1 MPLFSDIQNKTS
13 LDPYIKTLHYRY
25 FITPT
30 VSPYNSSFT
39 HDISNT
45 ETTNVKNKYSTFRTY
60 FNNNTLNEPYYCPY
74 TYNVGTSSTSNF
86 WLKTAY
92 DNATSLNANSISFI
106 NSIQGNSLT
115 IKYAGMGKPFQ
126 SISDALANFN
136 NLIDKIDAVV
146 INSQYFLASD
156 ITNTKPS
163 VLNTNL
169 TDAYIKTGSSG
180 SDGTVAKQ
188 SETTAYGKYGIFYDN
203 NPGDTVTTLS
213 SSGGSFT
220 APTKATNVTNYI
232 TQIKQIIQ
240 ILSDIRNNPNFTS
253 VNNENQ
259 PIQNTG
265 DKRVH
270 EVFDI
275 IIQSLK
281 ISLVALKS
289 SYKQIDPTKSTDID
303 ANRKAIDS
311 KMNELFQLP
320 GTQIDS
326 YKQYYTATM
335 VAGAMWTVL
344 ATTLVYY
351 VFNEL

>member
-1 MPLFSDIQNKTS
+1 MPLPSASDINSDGDTA
-13 LDPYIKTLHYRY
+13 DYTKTLYYRY
-25 FITPT
+25 FVTPP
-30 VSPYNSSFT
+30 VSPYVSS
-39 HDISNT
+39 
-45 ETTNVKNKYSTFRTY
+45 YSTAPTSAVFNSVINSKYGSFRTY
-60 FNNNTLNEPYYCPY
+60 KFNNYTLSEPYYCPY
-74 TYNVGTSSTSNF
+74 SYNNGGVF
-86 WLKTAY
+86 KLKTAY
-92 DNATSLNANSISFI
+92 DSAITLNGNSISFI
-106 NSIQGNSLT
+106 NSIQGNSATLT
-115 IKYAGMGKPFQ
+115 YAGTNKSFQ
-126 SISDALANFN
+126 SRSDAVANFN
-136 NLIDKIDAVV
+136 DLLTKIQSVVDKA
-146 INSQYFLASD
+146 QYFLD
-156 ITNTKPS
+156 TEITTLKP
-163 VLNTNL
+163 VLTTTNL
-169 TDAYIKTGSSG
+169 TDAYIKTGTGVSAA
-180 SDGTVAKQ
+180 TAKQ

-203 NPGDTVTTLS
+203 NPGDTVTTSS

-220 APTKATNVTNYI
+220 APSQATAVTTYI
-232 TQIKQIIQ
+232 SNIKQIIQ
-240 ILSDIRNNPNFTS
+240 ILTDIRINPNFTS

-259 PIQNTG
+259 PIHTNE

-289 SYKQIDPTKSTDID
+289 SYKQIDPTKSQDID